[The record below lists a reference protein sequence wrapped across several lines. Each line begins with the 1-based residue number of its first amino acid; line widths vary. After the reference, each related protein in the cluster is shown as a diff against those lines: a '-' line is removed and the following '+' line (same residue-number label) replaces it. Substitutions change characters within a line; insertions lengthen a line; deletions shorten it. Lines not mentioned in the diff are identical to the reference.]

1 MMKNITVENAVEIIN
16 SFGSLYT
23 MELDSLQFLI
33 KDKTEFECL
42 QNDDILMIMNPRED
56 ATYVTIIPF
65 HPEFNISDVVKTIK
79 SKCDK
84 AVILLNTYIL
94 KSDFIDLFEREWGNE
109 LVAEGIGKDYIHTG
123 GEVKNVDNKSIRVLT
138 EPDKDIFVACTDE
151 SMPYRPPLAVLFDV
165 FVNRGHGQ
173 ILAAFEDEKIIGYL
187 SFIEI
192 SETFYDVD
200 YVYVVPHKR
209 NLGIGNKLAKAYV
222 EYANK
227 HNHTAY
233 WSNAKNEAS
242 ENTAKACGFELIRE
256 VRIYELYC

>member
-1 MMKNITVENAVEIIN
+1 MIKNITAENAVEIIN
-16 SFGSLYT
+16 SFGSLYA
-23 MELDSLQFLI
+23 MELDALQFLI
-33 KDKTEFECL
+33 RDKTEFECL
-42 QNDDILMIMNPRED
+42 QNDDILMIVNPRED

-65 HPEFNISDVVKTIK
+65 HTEFIISDVVKTIK

-109 LVAEGIGKDYIHTG
+109 LVVKGISKDYIYTG
-123 GEVKNVDNKSIRVLT
+123 GEVKNVDTSIRVLT

-165 FVNRGHGQ
+165 FVNRGQGQ

-187 SFIEI
+187 SFIEL
-192 SETFYDVD
+192 SETLYDVD
-200 YVYVVPHKR
+200 YVYVVPHQR
-209 NLGIGNKLAKAYV
+209 NLGVGHKLAKAYV
-222 EYANK
+222 EYANN
-227 HNHTAY
+227 HNHKAY

-256 VRIYELYC
+256 VRIYELYR

>member
-1 MMKNITVENAVEIIN
+1 MIMNNISVENARSFIEA
-16 SFGSLYT
+16 FGSLYA
-23 MELDSLQFLI
+23 MELDALQFLI

-42 QNDDILMIMNPRED
+42 QNDDILMIVNPRED

-65 HPEFNISDVVKTIK
+65 HPEFNISDVIKTIK

-109 LVAEGIGKDYIHTG
+109 LVVEGISKDYIYTG

-165 FVNRGHGQ
+165 FVNRGQGQ

-187 SFIEI
+187 SFIEL
-192 SETFYDVD
+192 SETLYDVD
-200 YVYVVPHKR
+200 YIYVVPHQR
-209 NLGIGNKLAKAYV
+209 NLGVGRKLAKAYV
-222 EYANK
+222 EYANN
-227 HNHTAY
+227 HNHKAY

-242 ENTAKACGFELIRE
+242 ENTAKGCGFELIR
-256 VRIYELYC
+256 VVKIYNWG